1 MLPTNLTSEPVRAP
15 RAAGAGDWDVVVVG
29 GGINGAGIA
38 RDLAGRGLAV
48 LLVEQDDLASHTS
61 SASTKLVH
69 GGLRYLEHY
78 EFALVRKALAER
90 EVLLRAAPHLIWP
103 LEFVMPHAPSM
114 RPSWMIRA
122 GLLLYDHLARRRWLP
137 ASRVLDLR
145 RHEAGRPLRPRYVR
159 GYAYADAWADDARL
173 VVANAMAAAADG
185 ARVLTRTRCVQVRR
199 DGDGWRVRLEPSAGG
214 AGRELRARA
223 LVNAAGPWA
232 ARFLAEAA
240 GAPEGR
246 GLRLIKGSH
255 IVVRRRFDHPLAY
268 ILQCP
273 DRRIV
278 FAIPYEG
285 AFTLIGTTD
294 VEYRGP
300 IGQASIQDDEVR
312 YLCDRVND
320 YLEQPVSP
328 ADVVWSFA
336 GVRPL
341 LEGDSSDPSALTRDY
356 ALELDADKGAPLLKV
371 WGGKLTT
378 YRRLA
383 EEAADMLAPR
393 LGARRGAW
401 TAGVPLPGGDLA
413 GWLGRPPGRPDE
425 DFEDFVRALARQHP
439 EASPAVVRRL
449 ARAYGTA
456 AVELLAQ
463 PLGGPVAPGVHE
475 AELEHLRAREWAL
488 DGDDVLWRR
497 SKLGLHLAPADAQAV
512 RRWMASRARPAQ
524 VPDTLPG

>member
-1 MLPTNLTSEPVRAP
+1 MQNEHERAESVGE
-15 RAAGAGDWDVVVVG
+15 RRVWDAVVVG

-90 EVLLRAAPHLIWP
+90 ELLMRAAPHLIWP
-103 LEFVMPHAPSM
+103 LDFVMPHAPTM
-114 RPSWMIRA
+114 RPAWMIRA
-122 GLLLYDHLARRRWLP
+122 GLFLYDHLARRRWLP
-137 ASRVLDLR
+137 ASRALDLR
-145 RHEAGRPLRPRYVR
+145 RHEAGRALQPRYVR

-173 VVANAMAAAADG
+173 VVANAIGAAAAG
-185 ARVLTRTRCVQVRR
+185 AGVLTRTRCVRARR
-199 DGDGWRVRLEPSAGG
+199 EGAHWRLQLAPSAGG
-214 AGRELRARA
+214 AEREVQARA

-232 ARFLAEAA
+232 ARFLADAA
-240 GAPEGR
+240 GARDGR

-255 IVVRRRFDHPLAY
+255 IVVRRRFDHPMAY

-273 DRRIV
+273 DGRIV

-285 AFTLIGTTD
+285 EFTLIGTTD
-294 VEYRGP
+294 VEYHGP
-300 IGQASIQDDEVR
+300 IGEASIDEAELR

-320 YLEQPVSP
+320 YLAQPVSA
-328 ADVVWSFA
+328 ADVVWAFA

-356 ALELDADKGAPLLKV
+356 ALELDTAGGAPLLNV

-383 EEAADMLAPR
+383 EEAADLLAPR

-401 TAGVPLPGGDLA
+401 TAAVPLPGGDLA
-413 GWLGRPPGRPDE
+413 RWLGRPARQPDQ
-425 DFEDFVRALARQHP
+425 DFEDFVGVLAVRHRQVAP
-439 EASPAVVRRL
+439 SLVRRL
-449 ARAYGTA
+449 ARAYGSA
-456 AVELLAQ
+456 AADLLAA
-463 PLGGPVAPGVHE
+463 PLGAPVAPGVHE
-475 AELEHLRAREWAL
+475 AELEHLLAREWAMT
-488 DGDDVLWRR
+488 GDDVLWRR
-497 SKLGLHLAPADAQAV
+497 SKLGLHLAPAEAQAV
-512 RRWMASRARPAQ
+512 HDWMARGAPAG
-524 VPDTLPG
+524 VPLDSFASSDLRD

>member
-1 MLPTNLTSEPVRAP
+1 M
-15 RAAGAGDWDVVVVG
+15 VVVG

-114 RPSWMIRA
+114 RPSWMIRS
-122 GLLLYDHLARRRWLP
+122 GLFLYDHLARRRWLP

-145 RHEAGRPLRPRYVR
+145 RHPAGRALQPRYTR

-185 ARVLTRTRCVQVRR
+185 ASVLTRTRCVKARR
-199 DGDGWRVRLEPSAGG
+199 DGDGWHVRLQPSAGG
-214 AGRELRARA
+214 TARELRARA

-232 ARFLAEAA
+232 ARFLADAI
-240 GAPEGR
+240 GVPEGR

-255 IVVRRRFDHPLAY
+255 IVVRRCLGQPMAY

-278 FAIPYEG
+278 FAIPYER

-294 VEYRGP
+294 VEYHGP
-300 IGQASIQDDEVR
+300 IGQAAIEDAEVR

-320 YLEQPVSP
+320 YLAQPVSP
-328 ADVVWSFA
+328 ADVAWSFS

-356 ALELDADKGAPLLKV
+356 ALELDTRGGAPLLEV

-383 EEAADMLAPR
+383 EEAADLLAPR

-401 TAGVPLPGGDLA
+401 TAGAPLPGGDLA
-413 GWLGRPPGRPDE
+413 RWLGRPARHPDE
-425 DFEDFVRALARQHP
+425 DFGDFVRALAARHP
-439 EASPAVVRRL
+439 QAAPALVQRL

-456 AVELLAQ
+456 AAELLAQ
-463 PLGGPVAPGVHE
+463 PLGDAVAPGVHE
-475 AELEHLRAREWAL
+475 AELEHLRSREWAL

-497 SKLGLHLAPADAQAV
+497 SKLGLHLAPAEAQAV
-512 RRWMASRARPAQ
+512 RDWMARQACAICPLDALQR
-524 VPDTLPG
+524 